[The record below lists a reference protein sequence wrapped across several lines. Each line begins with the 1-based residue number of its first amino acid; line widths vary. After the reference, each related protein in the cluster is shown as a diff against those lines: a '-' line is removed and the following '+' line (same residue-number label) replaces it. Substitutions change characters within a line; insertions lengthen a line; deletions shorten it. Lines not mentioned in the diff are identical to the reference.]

1 MSKLAAM
8 KLRLTPVAQMVQA
21 NIGDAFNIDALA
33 QLFVKLEEFNEM
45 GPQLQQVMDYA
56 KYIPVKPVNAVYGG
70 GEILSRKKGVGMGK
84 DHSGTG
90 NDIPVAEVEYDTVQ
104 LPVKVGTISYM
115 YSVFELQ
122 AAQKLNLALEAD
134 KV

>member
-8 KLRLTPVAQMVQA
+8 KLRLTPVAQVVQA
-21 NIGDAFNIDALA
+21 TIGDAFNLDALA

-70 GEILSRKKGVGMGK
+70 G
-84 DHSGTG
+84 
-90 NDIPVAEVEYDTVQ
+90 
-104 LPVKVGTISYM
+104 
-115 YSVFELQ
+115 
-122 AAQKLNLALEAD
+122 
-134 KV
+134 

>member
-1 MSKLAAM
+1 M

-70 GEILSRKKGVGMGK
+70 GEIL
-84 DHSGTG
+84 
-90 NDIPVAEVEYDTVQ
+90 P
-104 LPVKVGTISYM
+104 
-115 YSVFELQ
+115 
-122 AAQKLNLALEAD
+122 
-134 KV
+134 